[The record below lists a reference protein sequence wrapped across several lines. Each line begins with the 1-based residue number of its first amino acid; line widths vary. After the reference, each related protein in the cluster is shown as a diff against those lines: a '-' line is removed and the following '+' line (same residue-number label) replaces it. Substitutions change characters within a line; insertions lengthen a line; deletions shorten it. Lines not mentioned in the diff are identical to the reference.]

1 MGIKGKLKT
10 NLSGWWDVLNIF
22 LLTYSKTGYVNSR
35 GMTLIKVLLHH
46 WIKAVFI
53 GHLKIQSTSIMQI
66 FIIEKIC
73 YNSNLVDE
81 KV

>member
-1 MGIKGKLKT
+1 MMRRFKHIFVDLFQNWLRKFTGNDFNQSFVTSLDKT
-10 NLSGWWDVLNIF
+10 
-22 LLTYSKTGYVNSR
+22 
-35 GMTLIKVLLHH
+35 
-46 WIKAVFI
+46 VFI